1 MAMNVFEREE
11 QKFGIEAGETK
22 TMTQCALKWEAR
34 TVQLRVPLSTMSL
47 HQHHT
52 YIGS

>member
-22 TMTQCALKWEAR
+22 TMTQCALKWEAQ
-34 TVQLRVPLSTMSL
+34 TMQLRVPLSTIL

-52 YIGS
+52 YIRS